1 MRYKD
6 SGFTLIE
13 ILVALAMFAIIV
25 PALILG
31 VSTLTQLNNR
41 ARDLTLISIIAENRI
56 ESLRSL
62 GYNAVGTGVSSFSSD
77 LPQELASPKSATQTI
92 TQNTGYKDISLSIT
106 YTDNKRSRTIEYK
119 SVISET
125 GVGQ

>member
-92 TQNTGYKDISLSIT
+92 TQNTGYKDINLSIT
-106 YTDNKRSRTIEYK
+106 YTDNKRPRTIEYK